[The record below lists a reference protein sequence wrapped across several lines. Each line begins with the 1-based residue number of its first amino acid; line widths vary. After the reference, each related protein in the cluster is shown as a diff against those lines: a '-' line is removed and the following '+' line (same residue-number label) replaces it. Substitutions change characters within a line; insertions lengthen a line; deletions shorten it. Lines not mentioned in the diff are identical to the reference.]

1 MCAHRTI
8 VAAALVA
15 FAHALGAVS
24 ARAQRPPSAGGSTH
38 ATSRRVATA
47 DAARQIRAFFER
59 AAAYGQLNGAVLVAQ
74 RGQVLY
80 EGAFG
85 EANMEWHVPNTTDT
99 RLEIAS
105 MTMAMTAIAVMQL
118 VEEGK
123 VRLDAAVSEYLPF
136 YPRDPGDRITVEQL
150 LTHTS
155 GLQQDI
161 GFADDPAQV
170 PVAALVN
177 ADVLSNDSLVA
188 LIARRP
194 LRFAPGTSYGY
205 SSDGYAV
212 LGAVIEHVTRMPYWE
227 AIRRRVLDRAG
238 MHETDVSVLRP
249 LVRKRASGYAQTF
262 GGYENALHIG
272 VTPAGG
278 LYSTLHDLYRFDR
291 SLYGDSLVH
300 VSSKE
305 RLFAVRPTAT
315 AYGWKTADER
325 RPNGSTRRVLRTTG
339 GLPGFAALM
348 VRVPSD
354 DRVIIILANTRDLE
368 WRFDDFAVAINR
380 ILDGEPYAMPRRSA
394 AEVLAAA
401 VRRGERAP
409 ALRTRFAAIRRDTAS
424 FSVSEESM
432 NRLGYHLL
440 YDRRLPSEAI
450 AVFSA
455 NVETFPRSANVYDSL
470 GEAYL
475 AHGDTAQAVT
485 HYRRSLE
492 LNSGNTNAAA
502 VLKRLG
508 APIR

>member
-1 MCAHRTI
+1 MLI
-8 VAAALVA
+8 ALA
-15 FAHALGAVS
+15 QTLSAES
-24 ARAQRPPSAGGSTH
+24 ARAQRPSSPSAPGDTR
-38 ATSRRVATA
+38 ATSRRGGTPAN
-47 DAARQIRAFFER
+47 AAQRIRAFFDR
-59 AAAYGQLNGAVLVAQ
+59 AAAYGQLNGAVLVAR

-99 RLEIAS
+99 RFEIAS
-105 MTMAMTAIAVMQL
+105 MTKAMTAIAVMQL
-118 VEEGK
+118 VEEGRI
-123 VRLDAAVSEYLPF
+123 RLNAAVSEYLPF
-136 YPRDPGDRITVEQL
+136 YPRDPGDRITIEQL

-170 PVAALVN
+170 SAVVPLVN
-177 ADVLSNDSLVA
+177 SDLLSNDSLVA
-188 LIARRP
+188 LIARRA

-212 LGAVIEHVTRMPYWE
+212 LGAVIEHVTKLPYWE
-227 AIRRRVLDRAG
+227 ALRRRVLDRAG
-238 MHETDVSVLRP
+238 MHETGVSVLRS
-249 LVRKRASGYAQTF
+249 LVPKRASGYAQTF
-262 GGYENALHIG
+262 GGHENAPHIG

-300 VSSKE
+300 ASSKE
-305 RLFAVRPTAT
+305 KLFAVRSTAT

-368 WRFDDFAVAINR
+368 WRFDDFAVAINQ
-380 ILDGEPYAMPRRSA
+380 ILDGEAYVMPRRSA
-394 AEVLAAA
+394 AEVLAVA
-401 VRRGERAP
+401 VDRGERAP
-409 ALRTRFAAIRRDTAS
+409 ALRARFTTIRRDTAS
-424 FSVSEESM
+424 FSVSEALM
-432 NRLGYHLL
+432 NRLGYYLL
-440 YDRRLPSEAI
+440 YERRLPSEAI
-450 AVFSA
+450 AVFAA
-455 NVETFPRSANVYDSL
+455 NAETFPRSANVYDSL
-470 GEAYL
+470 AEAFL
-475 AHGDTAQAVT
+475 VHGDTAQAVT

-492 LNSGNTNAAA
+492 LDSGNANAAA

-508 APIR
+508 APLR